1 MNPRTFA
8 TRSSLHQPLRAAVVV
23 LSLSIAAAVLLATHV
38 GCSNT
43 PAATSPADIR
53 AASPVGDGPRVLAA
67 DLDRLTGAPWRGT
80 LTYLDYTSKK
90 PTEIRSTLTFARVTP
105 QPAEPSWTMSIG
117 YTDEPQAD
125 SGEVVALQQRGRVLS
140 EETIIERSELPDGRG
155 VRFVAE
161 AEGQDDRRDARIR
174 HVYTITAHEFT
185 LQKLVRFRGDSEF
198 FERHVYRWTR

>member
-1 MNPRTFA
+1 MTQRTFA
-8 TRSSLHQPLRAAVVV
+8 TRSSLNHPLRAAVVV
-23 LSLSIAAAVLLATHV
+23 LSFSTAAAVLLATHA

-43 PAATSPADIR
+43 PPAASPADIPT
-53 AASPVGDGPRVLAA
+53 ALPVGDGPRVLAA

-90 PTEIRSTLTFARVTP
+90 PTEIRSTLAFTRTTP
-105 QPAEPSWTMSIG
+105 EPAEPSWTMSIG
-117 YTDEPQAD
+117 YTDEPHAD
-125 SGEVVALQQRGRVLS
+125 SGEVVILRQQGRVFR
-140 EETIIERSELPDGRG
+140 EETIIERAELPDGRG

-161 AEGQDDRRDARIR
+161 ADGQDDRRDARIR

-185 LQKLVRFRGDSEF
+185 LQKLVRFREDSEF